1 MRWNRFGLNLLQ
13 VGRAIPK
20 GRKNKKAPG
29 QYPGTLI
36 ICGAGGSR
44 TRVQTHP
51 PKAFYMFISALIC
64 RNSAG
69 AEQTNLVRI
78 RLDFHYTLTETMCT
92 YPAMV

>member
-1 MRWNRFGLNLLQ
+1 MSLPVDRIEEGYLIHKKRDDFSI
-13 VGRAIPK
+13 IPFS
-20 GRKNKKAPG
+20 
-29 QYPGTLI
+29 
-36 ICGAGGSR
+36 GAGGSR

-78 RLDFHYTLTETMCT
+78 RFDFHYTLTETMCT